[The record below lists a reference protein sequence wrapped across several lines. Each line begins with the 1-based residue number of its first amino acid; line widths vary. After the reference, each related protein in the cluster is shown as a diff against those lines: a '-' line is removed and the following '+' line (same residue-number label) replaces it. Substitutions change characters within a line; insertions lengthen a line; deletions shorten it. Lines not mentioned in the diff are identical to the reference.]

1 MELWIGHGVSV
12 GLLMKADERVTEIWR
27 AGSVEVSRED
37 ELTFAEFPG
46 LRLALLPVWRGLTE
60 LD

>member
-1 MELWIGHGVSV
+1 MDRAWRFGWTADE
-12 GLLMKADERVTEIWR
+12 ADERVTEIWR

-46 LRLALLPVWRGLTE
+46 LRLELLPVWRGLTE